1 MGFERFLGAR
11 GRRRVAVAVGV
22 AVLLGGAAYTGWAL
36 TPVSGPASVAR
47 PGDPGVAP
55 TAEVPSSAEIVPSA
69 APAPDGLPEI
79 DYDPAPAG
87 FPDDPDA
94 LDTAPLT
101 RGLHPTRKLAA
112 YDAPGGRPLAFL
124 MPSISEVELTVPI
137 ANRESGWT
145 AVLLPSAN
153 RKLAWLPPG
162 GFRTVELRDQI
173 VVERVPFR
181 LTWYRN
187 GTAQRSWQVS
197 LGQRGQ
203 ETPLGRTFVLG
214 RTPPPESVYGGVDIF
229 ALGSV
234 PDDPDSVPASL
245 RGAHIGVHTWY
256 NDDELGQQTTNG
268 CIRLTASGQRL
279 LLEEVRPGTP
289 VVVVDELPAPPP
301 TA

>member
-1 MGFERFLGAR
+1 M
-11 GRRRVAVAVGV
+11 
-22 AVLLGGAAYTGWAL
+22 GGAAYTGWAL
-36 TPVSGPASVAR
+36 TPAPGPASVAG
-47 PGDPGVAP
+47 PGDGAVTP
-55 TAEVPSSAEIVPSA
+55 TAGMPAPSVAEVEPVPPA

-94 LDTAPLT
+94 LDTMPLT
-101 RGLHPTRKLAA
+101 RGLHPTRRIAA

-124 MPSISEVELTVPI
+124 MPTISGVELTVPI
-137 ANRESGWT
+137 ARREAGWT

-162 GFRTVELRDQI
+162 GFRAVDLPDQI
-173 VVERVPFR
+173 VVERAPFR
-181 LTWYRN
+181 LTWYRD
-187 GTAQRSWQVS
+187 GTAQRSWRIS

-229 ALGSV
+229 ALGSI
-234 PDDPDSVPASL
+234 PDDPDSVPTGL

-256 NDDELGQQTTNG
+256 HDGELGQQTTNG

-279 LLEEVRPGTP
+279 LLEEIRPGTP